1 MPAPLAIG
9 PLAWTALRMGAV
21 AAVALYAA
29 RGRSQP
35 KQADHELVLDD
46 LPDGLSAGPHRAEA
60 ESAMHGAGRFRRTI
74 RLGRNGPGVEVD
86 AAALGRLRF
95 RRVG

>member
-1 MPAPLAIG
+1 MPAPLVLG

-21 AAVALYAA
+21 AAVALYAS
-29 RGRSQP
+29 RRQSQP
-35 KQADHELVLDD
+35 KHADHEVMLDD
-46 LPDGLSAGPHRAEA
+46 LPDGVSARPHRAEA
-60 ESAMHGAGRFRRTI
+60 ESAMHGTGRFRRTI
-74 RLGRNGPGVEVD
+74 RLGPNGPGFEVD